1 MLKVLL
7 VDDEPFILQGLKLL
21 VDWEKEGFRIAGTA
35 ANGMEALAFLKKE
48 KVDLVIADIKMPQMT
63 GLELLEHIRKEK
75 ISDAYFVILSGYA
88 EFSFAQQAMQN
99 DCTDYLL
106 KPVDSEILCKV
117 LNKVLA
123 LRNRE
128 ELDHEKNRKLEQHM
142 RCGTGVRYVEI
153 QTEGS
158 YDDEGT
164 TDREMRTLQR
174 RLYEYSRE
182 FLKED
187 ADLSVFD
194 VSVNEKIYDIGLILF
209 DYVPEKSGMD
219 VKRYLERFREYLASN
234 LQTNVVMLAGKKV
247 QDISSIAKSYGNTCM
262 LRSFQGFR
270 TKKDIYF
277 YEEEVQVSTEGLIL
291 CKQSLDGL
299 LKAIEQNNHLEIR
312 EAVAFFYEEM
322 CKRGIC
328 GETMT
333 LNINYLLFQLI
344 HLACEQDDDVNQ
356 EEILRVIS
364 ESSFETG
371 VKRGSKAHLTRFACE
386 YADYLSQLRKNVSRG
401 ILGMV
406 EKEIRENYASNITLK
421 SLSEKY
427 YVNSAYLGQLFRKKY
442 GQSFKDYL
450 NNYRMEQAADALLR
464 TDKKIVQIAEDVGY
478 HDLDYFTNRFIQIKG
493 CTPARFRKK
502 MQQGE

>member
-63 GLELLEHIRKEK
+63 GMELLEHIRKEK

-128 ELDHEKNRKLEQHM
+128 ELDHEKNRKLEQAYLARHMIALIQGKFDDLNVRYIHEHM

-164 TDREMRTLQR
+164 TEREMRTLQR

-182 FLKED
+182 YLKED

-194 VSVNEKIYDIGLILF
+194 VSVN
-209 DYVPEKSGMD
+209 
-219 VKRYLERFREYLASN
+219 
-234 LQTNVVMLAGKKV
+234 
-247 QDISSIAKSYGNTCM
+247 
-262 LRSFQGFR
+262 
-270 TKKDIYF
+270 
-277 YEEEVQVSTEGLIL
+277 
-291 CKQSLDGL
+291 
-299 LKAIEQNNHLEIR
+299 
-312 EAVAFFYEEM
+312 
-322 CKRGIC
+322 
-328 GETMT
+328 
-333 LNINYLLFQLI
+333 
-344 HLACEQDDDVNQ
+344 
-356 EEILRVIS
+356 
-364 ESSFETG
+364 
-371 VKRGSKAHLTRFACE
+371 
-386 YADYLSQLRKNVSRG
+386 
-401 ILGMV
+401 
-406 EKEIRENYASNITLK
+406 
-421 SLSEKY
+421 
-427 YVNSAYLGQLFRKKY
+427 
-442 GQSFKDYL
+442 
-450 NNYRMEQAADALLR
+450 
-464 TDKKIVQIAEDVGY
+464 
-478 HDLDYFTNRFIQIKG
+478 
-493 CTPARFRKK
+493 
-502 MQQGE
+502 